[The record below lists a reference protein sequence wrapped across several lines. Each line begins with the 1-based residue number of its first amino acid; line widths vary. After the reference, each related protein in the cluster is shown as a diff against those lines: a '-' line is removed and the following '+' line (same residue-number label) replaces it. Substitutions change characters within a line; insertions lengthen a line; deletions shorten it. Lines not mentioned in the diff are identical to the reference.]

1 MRLLPQTAPPG
12 PFRRASW
19 RSPLRGP
26 WLTSVLGAA
35 LLAGIPIVVLTGL
48 LSYVAYERATTLLQ
62 DVYLRRWLAI
72 SGALFA
78 ASALLYAVR
87 ARRRG

>member
-1 MRLLPQTAPPG
+1 MRLLPRTAAPG

-48 LSYVAYERATTLLQ
+48 LSYVAYEPGDGRNNLIGDPGLLDFRAL
-62 DVYLRRWLAI
+62 LRR
-72 SGALFA
+72 
-78 ASALLYAVR
+78 R
-87 ARRRG
+87 